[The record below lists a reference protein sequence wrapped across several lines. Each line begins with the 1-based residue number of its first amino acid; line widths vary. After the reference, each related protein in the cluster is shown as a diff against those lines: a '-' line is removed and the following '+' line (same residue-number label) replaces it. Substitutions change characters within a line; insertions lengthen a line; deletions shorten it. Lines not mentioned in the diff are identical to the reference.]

1 MHFSNR
7 NLSKMPENNLNLLF
21 SILHLTPPRTIP
33 FCQSGIFI
41 ASILHHERNP
51 FNKQHLS
58 SFSKCILHINTSMIT
73 ATLINSA
80 PLYYLLI
87 KCKLFSDLHAILLF
101 FFFDFSKLFDSE
113 EYPLLPSKVPVQ
125 QGHWELSSSEL
136 LETQYS
142 VLQRWTESWSLNLTV
157 PPAELGERGIVW
169 CLAHGSPILL

>member
-101 FFFDFSKLFDSE
+101 FFLISLSYLILKNILCFPVKSQFNKVIENCQVPNYWKLST
-113 EYPLLPSKVPVQ
+113 PSCRDEQKVD
-125 QGHWELSSSEL
+125 L
-136 LETQYS
+136 
-142 VLQRWTESWSLNLTV
+142 
-157 PPAELGERGIVW
+157 
-169 CLAHGSPILL
+169 

>member
-21 SILHLTPPRTIP
+21 SILHLTPPRTIL

-101 FFFDFSKLFDSE
+101 FFLISLSYLILKNILCFPVKSQFNKVIENCQVPNYWKLST
-113 EYPLLPSKVPVQ
+113 PSCRDEQKVDLWISQFLQ
-125 QGHWELSSSEL
+125 QS
-136 LETQYS
+136 
-142 VLQRWTESWSLNLTV
+142 
-157 PPAELGERGIVW
+157 
-169 CLAHGSPILL
+169 